1 MEIFKIRASSAGK
14 IAGVKGL
21 GETGKSYCKQWLKET
36 LYKRRTEIKSK
47 YIDKGNRLEEEGFTL
62 MALQLDLGM
71 VYKNHEFFKDDY
83 FCGTPDLI
91 HNGVV
96 YDNKCS
102 WSLDTFPMFESEIPN
117 SDYFNQLQVYMH
129 LTGCRKASL
138 CYTLI
143 DADIDLVM
151 QAVKWTTE
159 ARNIFKTI
167 SNMVY
172 TKSAFGEYIEEFCNG
187 FTGPFVEI
195 PESDRIKTFEFEYDP
210 QVIEKLQSRVVECR
224 EYINS
229 LLKTK

>member
-1 MEIFKIRASSAGK
+1 
-14 IAGVKGL
+14 
-21 GETGKSYCKQWLKET
+21 
-36 LYKRRTEIKSK
+36 
-47 YIDKGNRLEEEGFTL
+47 
-62 MALQLDLGM
+62 
-71 VYKNHEFFKDDY
+71 
-83 FCGTPDLI
+83 
-91 HNGVV
+91 
-96 YDNKCS
+96 
-102 WSLDTFPMFESEIPN
+102 MFETEIPN

-195 PESDRIKTFEFEYDP
+195 PESDRIKTFEFDYDP

-224 EYINS
+224 EYINT